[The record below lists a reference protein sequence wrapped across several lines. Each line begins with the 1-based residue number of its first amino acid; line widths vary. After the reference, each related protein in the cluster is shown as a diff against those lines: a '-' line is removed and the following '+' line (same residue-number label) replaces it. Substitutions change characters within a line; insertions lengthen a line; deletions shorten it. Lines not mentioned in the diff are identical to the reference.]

1 MTRQLILAI
10 NPGSTST
17 KVGLFDGAVEI
28 MSRTVRH
35 GADVTGLSIPEQL
48 SHREREVRALLAETG
63 IAGEDLSAIVGRG
76 GLLAPMTSGTYAVN
90 PLMREDLASGRFGM
104 HASNLGGLL
113 AHKLGELFQVPNFI
127 VDPVVVD
134 ELGPLARPT
143 GMPEINRRSIFH
155 ALNQKA
161 VAKRFAAENGSDYK
175 ELNLIIAHLG
185 GGITVGAHAKGTVID
200 VNNGL
205 DGDGPLAPERAG
217 SIPVGQVVEL
227 CYSTRYKESEMKQ
240 KIVGRGGLFAH
251 LGTFDAI
258 EIEQRMADGDEQA
271 TLLYET
277 MAYRVAQEIA
287 KHGATLFGDVD
298 AILLTGGIAY
308 STWLTELISARVGY
322 LAPVHIYPGE
332 DELKALAEGALR
344 AIRQEEAVREYEGD
358 THGTR
363 I

>member
-1 MTRQLILAI
+1 MTKRLILAI

-17 KVGLFDGAVEI
+17 KVGLFDGKEEI
-28 MSRTVRH
+28 MTRTVRH
-35 GADVTGLSIPEQL
+35 DVAVTGLSLPEQL
-48 SHREREVRALLAETG
+48 PHREQEVRALLQETG

-76 GLLAPMTSGTYAVN
+76 GLLAPMTSGTYTVN
-90 PLMREDLASGRFGM
+90 ALMREDLTSGRFGM
-104 HASNLGGLL
+104 HASNLGGLI
-113 AHKLGELFQVPNFI
+113 ASKLGEGYGVPSFI

-134 ELGPLARPT
+134 EMHDLSRKT
-143 GMPEINRRSIFH
+143 GMPEIDRRSIFH

-161 VAKRFAAENGSDYK
+161 VAKRFAAENGSDYNS
-175 ELNLIIAHLG
+175 LNLIVAHLG
-185 GGITVGAHAKGTVID
+185 GGITVGAHERGRVID

-227 CYSTRYKESEMKQ
+227 CYSTRYKESEMKK
-240 KIVGRGGLFAH
+240 KIVGQGGLFAH

-258 EIEQRMADGDEQA
+258 EIEQRMESGDEKA
-271 TLLYET
+271 ALLYET
-277 MAYRVAQEIA
+277 MAYRVAQEIT
-287 KHGATLFGDVD
+287 KHGATLLGNVD

-308 STWLTELISARVGY
+308 SDWLTKKIRERVEF

-344 AIRQEEAVREYEGD
+344 VVLNEETAREYEGD

>member
-1 MTRQLILAI
+1 MTKRLILAI

-17 KVGLFDGAVEI
+17 KVGLFDGKEEV
-28 MSRTVRH
+28 MTRTVRH
-35 GADVTGLSIPEQL
+35 SIDVTGLTLPEQL
-48 SHREREVRALLAETG
+48 PHREQEVRALLEETG
-63 IAGEDLSAIVGRG
+63 IAVNDLTAIVGRG
-76 GLLAPMTSGTYAVN
+76 GLLAPMTSGTYTVN
-90 PLMREDLASGRFGM
+90 DLMREDLTSGRFGM
-104 HASNLGGLL
+104 HASNLGGLI
-113 AHKLGELFQVPNFI
+113 ASKIGGAEGIPSFI

-134 ELGPLARPT
+134 EMDELARKT

-161 VAKRFAAENGSDYK
+161 VAKRFAAENGSDYN
-175 ELNLIIAHLG
+175 EMNLIVAHLG
-185 GGITVGAHAKGTVID
+185 GGITVGAHAAGRVID

-227 CYSTRYKESEMKQ
+227 CYSTRYKESEMKK
-240 KIVGRGGLFAH
+240 KIVGQGGLFAH

-258 EIEQRMADGDEQA
+258 EIEQRVESGDDEA
-271 TLLYET
+271 RLLYET
-277 MAYRVAQEIA
+277 MAYRVAQEIS
-287 KHGATLFGDVD
+287 KHGATLCGRVD

-308 STWLTELISARVGY
+308 SEWLTEKIKERVTY
-322 LAPVHIYPGE
+322 LAPVHVYPGE

-344 AIRQEEAVREYEGD
+344 VIEKEETARVYEGD

>member
-1 MTRQLILAI
+1 MTRQLVLAI

-17 KVGLFDGAVEI
+17 KVGLFEGSDEI
-28 MSRTVRH
+28 LSKTVRH
-35 GADVTGLSIPEQL
+35 GEDVTGLSLPEQL
-48 SHREREVRALLAETG
+48 PHREQEVRDLLIESG
-63 IAGEDLSAIVGRG
+63 IAGDSLSAIVGRG

-90 PLMREDLASGRFGM
+90 ELMREDLTSGRYGV
-104 HASNLGGLL
+104 HASNLGGLI
-113 AHKLGELFQVPNFI
+113 AYKLGELFQVPNFI

-134 ELGPLARPT
+134 EMHDLARAT
-143 GMPEINRRSIFH
+143 GMPEIKRRSIFH

-161 VAKRFAAENGSDYK
+161 VGKRYAAENGSDYN

-185 GGITVGAHAKGTVID
+185 GGITVGAHASGNVID

-227 CYSTRYKESEMKQ
+227 CYSTRYNKDDMKQ
-240 KIVGRGGLFAH
+240 KIVGRGGLYAH
-251 LGTFDAI
+251 LGTVDAI
-258 EIEQRMADGDEQA
+258 EIEDRMAAGDDQA
-271 TLLYET
+271 ALLYET
-277 MAYRVAQEIA
+277 MAYRVAQEIS
-287 KHGATLFGDVD
+287 KHGATLSGNVD
-298 AILLTGGIAY
+298 AIILTGGIAY
-308 STWLTELISARVGY
+308 SDWLTGKIKERVGY

-332 DELKALAEGALR
+332 DELKALTEGALR
-344 AIRQEEAVREYEGD
+344 IIRQEEAVKAYEGD

>member
-1 MTRQLILAI
+1 
-10 NPGSTST
+10 
-17 KVGLFDGAVEI
+17 
-28 MSRTVRH
+28 
-35 GADVTGLSIPEQL
+35 
-48 SHREREVRALLAETG
+48 
-63 IAGEDLSAIVGRG
+63 
-76 GLLAPMTSGTYAVN
+76 
-90 PLMREDLASGRFGM
+90 
-104 HASNLGGLL
+104 
-113 AHKLGELFQVPNFI
+113 
-127 VDPVVVD
+127 
-134 ELGPLARPT
+134 
-143 GMPEINRRSIFH
+143 
-155 ALNQKA
+155 
-161 VAKRFAAENGSDYK
+161 
-175 ELNLIIAHLG
+175 
-185 GGITVGAHAKGTVID
+185 
-200 VNNGL
+200 
-205 DGDGPLAPERAG
+205 
-217 SIPVGQVVEL
+217 
-227 CYSTRYKESEMKQ
+227 MKQ

-308 STWLTELISARVGY
+308 STWLTEQISARVGY

>member
-17 KVGLFDGAVEI
+17 KVGLFDGADEI
-28 MSRTVRH
+28 LSRTVRH
-35 GADVTGLSIPEQL
+35 GADVTGLSLPAAIAA
-48 SHREREVRALLAETG
+48 SRARS
-63 IAGEDLSAIVGRG
+63 AGLIGRIEYRGRG
-76 GLLAPMTSGTYAVN
+76 VVRDRRSRRLAGPDDIGTYAVN
-90 PLMREDLASGRFGM
+90 PLMREDLARGRFGM

-134 ELGPLARPT
+134 ELGPLARMT

-185 GGITVGAHAKGTVID
+185 GGITVGAHAKGAVID

-271 TLLYET
+271 VLLYET

-287 KHGATLFGDVD
+287 KHGATLRGDVD

-308 STWLTELISARVGY
+308 STWLTEQISARVGY

-344 AIRQEEAVREYEGD
+344 AIRHEEAVREYEGD

>member
-1 MTRQLILAI
+1 MTKRLILAI

-17 KVGLFDGAVEI
+17 KVGLFDGASELL
-28 MSRTVRH
+28 SRTVRH
-35 GADVTGLSIPEQL
+35 GADITGLSLPEQL
-48 SHREREVRALLAETG
+48 PYREQEVRNVLEEAG
-63 IAGEDLSAIVGRG
+63 IAGNELSAIVGRG
-76 GLLAPMTSGTYAVN
+76 GLLAPMPSGTYAVN
-90 PLMREDLASGRFGM
+90 AQMREDLTSGRFGV
-104 HASNLGGLL
+104 HASNLGGLI
-113 AHKLGELFQVPNFI
+113 ANKLGELFQVPNFI

-134 ELGPLARPT
+134 EMHELARAT

-161 VAKRFAAENGSDYK
+161 VGKRFASENGSDYSQ
-175 ELNLIIAHLG
+175 LNLIIAHLG
-185 GGITVGAHAKGTVID
+185 GGITVGAHAYGKVID

-227 CYSTRYKESEMKQ
+227 CYSTRYKEQEMKQ
-240 KIVGRGGLFAH
+240 KIVGRGGLHAH

-258 EIEQRMADGDEQA
+258 EIEQRMETGDPQA

-287 KHGATLFGDVD
+287 KHGATLRGRVD
-298 AILLTGGIAY
+298 AIILTGGLAY
-308 STWLTELISARVGY
+308 SDWLTQKIKERVDY
-322 LAPVHIYPGE
+322 LAAIHVYPGE

-344 AIRQEEAVREYEGD
+344 AIGKEEVVREYEGD

>member
-1 MTRQLILAI
+1 MTKRLILAI

-17 KVGLFDGAVEI
+17 KIGLFDGKEEVLTK
-28 MSRTVRH
+28 TVRH
-35 GADVTGLSIPEQL
+35 DASVTTQSLPDQL
-48 SHREREVRALLAETG
+48 PYREKEVRALLQETG
-63 IAGEDLSAIVGRG
+63 IAGHELSAIVGRG
-76 GLLAPMTSGTYAVN
+76 RLLAPMPSGTYAVN
-90 PLMREDLASGRFGM
+90 ALMADDLTSGRFGM
-104 HASNLGGLL
+104 HASNLGGLI
-113 AHKLGELFQVPNFI
+113 AQKLGAADGIPSFI

-134 ELGPLARPT
+134 EMHDLARKT
-143 GMPEINRRSIFH
+143 GFADLDRRSIFH

-161 VAKRFAAENGSDYK
+161 VGKRFASENGSDYN

-185 GGITVGAHAKGTVID
+185 GGITVGAHQAGRVID

-227 CYSTRYKESEMKQ
+227 CYSTRYKESEMKR
-240 KIVGRGGLFAH
+240 KIVGQGGLYAH

-258 EIEQRMADGDEQA
+258 EVEQRIEAGDHHA
-271 TLLYET
+271 RLLYET

-287 KHGATLFGDVD
+287 KHGATLAGRVD

-308 STWLTELISARVGY
+308 SEWLTEKIQERVAY

-344 AIRQEEAVREYEGD
+344 VLLQEETAKEYKGD
-358 THGTR
+358 VHGTR

>member
-1 MTRQLILAI
+1 MSRQLILAI

-17 KVGLFDGAVEI
+17 KVGLFDGSDEI
-28 MSRTVRH
+28 LTKTVRH
-35 GADVTGLSIPEQL
+35 GQDVTGLSLPEQL
-48 SHREREVRALLAETG
+48 PYREQEVRDLLTESN
-63 IAGEDLSAIVGRG
+63 IAGGSLSAIVGRG
-76 GLLAPMTSGTYAVN
+76 GLLAPMPSGTYAVN
-90 PLMREDLASGRFGM
+90 AQMREDLASGRFGV
-104 HASNLGGLL
+104 HASNLGGLI
-113 AHKLGELFQVPNFI
+113 AYRLGKLFQVPNYI

-134 ELGPLARPT
+134 ELQPVARPT

-161 VAKRFAAENGSDYK
+161 VGKRFATEIGSDYTD
-175 ELNLIIAHLG
+175 LNLIIAHLG
-185 GGITVGAHAKGTVID
+185 GGITVGAHEKGQVID

-240 KIVGRGGLFAH
+240 KIVGRGGLYAH
-251 LGTFDAI
+251 LGTYDAL
-258 EIEQRMADGDEQA
+258 EIEERMTGGDEQA
-271 TLLYET
+271 SRLYET

-287 KHGATLFGDVD
+287 KHGATLSGQVD

-308 STWLTELISARVGY
+308 SEWLTDYIKQRVSY
-322 LAPVHIYPGE
+322 LAPVHVYPGE

-344 AIRQEEAVREYEGD
+344 VIGQQETVRHYEGD

>member
-17 KVGLFDGAVEI
+17 KVGLFDGSDEV

-35 GADVTGLSIPEQL
+35 GTDVTGLSIPDQL
-48 SHREREVRALLAETG
+48 PYREREVRNLLAEAG
-63 IAGEDLSAIVGRG
+63 IAGEELSAIVGRG

-90 PLMREDLASGRFGM
+90 ALMRADLASGRFGM

-113 AHKLGELFQVPNFI
+113 AYKLGEVFQVPNFI

-161 VAKRFAAENGSDYK
+161 VGKRFAAENGSDYK
-175 ELNLIIAHLG
+175 SLNLIIAHLG
-185 GGITVGAHAKGTVID
+185 GGITVGAHAKGSVID

-217 SIPVGQVVEL
+217 SIPVGQLVEL
-227 CYSTRYKESEMKQ
+227 CYSTRYKQSEMKQ
-240 KIVGRGGLFAH
+240 KIVGGGGLYAH

-258 EIEQRMADGDEQA
+258 EIEQRMVDGDEQA
-271 TLLYET
+271 TRLYET

-287 KHGATLFGDVD
+287 KHGATLHGDVD

-308 STWLTELISARVGY
+308 STWLTEQITARVGY
-322 LAPVHIYPGE
+322 LAPVHVYPGE
-332 DELKALAEGALR
+332 DELKALAEGVVR
-344 AIRQEEAVREYEGD
+344 VIRQEEAVREYEGD